1 MWKSIFPTF
10 CGGLAETLRL
20 ARFFISGIDGGL
32 GFRLELTYD
41 I

>member
-1 MWKSIFPTF
+1 MWKSAFPAF
-10 CGGLAETLRL
+10 CRGLAGILRL

-32 GFRLELTYD
+32 GFRLELTYH